1 MLDRTS
7 RLLTAAVTAGVL
19 AAGCSAQDSPAATD
33 AADEASPSTAA
44 SESELVVQVASYD
57 LATGDPSRVIVGLL
71 TPDNEL
77 ITGGEVEL
85 EFFRLDENSGEA
97 VAGPTTTGEFLPVP
111 GKEPASPADQ
121 PTPGS
126 PSDGV
131 GVYQGTVTFDEP
143 GQWSVRVT
151 ADLAGTGTVSSSS
164 GFEVNAEH
172 QVPAVG
178 DPAIAVV
185 NPTIGA
191 DIPVEAIDSRAGT
204 GEGEIPDPELHQ
216 QTITAML
223 EEGRPMLIVFSTPV
237 YCVSQFCGPV
247 TDEVAELATGYSD
260 RAAFIHVEVWG
271 DYEQS
276 LGNQAAREWLL
287 EPNGDFQE
295 PWIFLVDADGTIVGR
310 WDNVPDRAQIETM
323 LQELPVLDQEDAA

>member
-1 MLDRTS
+1 MLHRNS

-19 AAGCSAQDSPAATD
+19 AAGCSAQGSPTD
-33 AADEASPSTAA
+33 TADGASPSATPA
-44 SESELVVQVASYD
+44 SELVVQVASYD
-57 LATGDPSRVIVGLL
+57 LATGGPSRVIVGLL

-85 EFFRLDENSGEA
+85 EFFRLDEDSAEA

-143 GQWSVRVT
+143 GQWSVQVT
-151 ADLAGTGTVSSSS
+151 ADLAGTGTVTSSS

-172 QVPAVG
+172 QVPVVG
-178 DPAIAVV
+178 DQAISVI
-185 NPTIGA
+185 NPTIDA
-191 DIPVEAIDSRAGT
+191 DIPDVAIDSRAAT
-204 GEGEIPDPELHQ
+204 GDGGIPDPELHQ
-216 QTITAML
+216 QTITDML
-223 EEGRPMLIVFSTPV
+223 DQGRPMLLVFSTPV

-247 TDEVAELATGYSD
+247 TDEVAELAAEYSD

-276 LGNQAAREWLL
+276 LGNQAAQEWLL

-310 WDNVPDRAQIETM
+310 WDNVPDGAQIEAM
-323 LQELPVLDQEDAA
+323 LQDLPVLDQEDAA